1 MGQPAAKPST
11 DWSAELAR
19 HDRWLRCV
27 VLARLGER
35 QGVDEVLQEVAMAA
49 VRQQAPIQD
58 ATKVGPWLYRLAVV
72 QSLMHR
78 RKLGRKRKLV
88 ERYAE
93 QVRPTE
99 GNSRFD
105 DPLDWLLSDERRKLI
120 RTALK
125 QLPPRD
131 AEILLLKYVEDW
143 SYHEIAARL
152 GISHSAVETRL
163 HRARARM
170 RTALTELQVVE
181 S

>member
-1 MGQPAAKPST
+1 MGQPAVKPSI

-19 HDRWLRCV
+19 HERWLRCV

-35 QGVDEVLQEVAMAA
+35 QGVDEVLQEVSLAA
-49 VRQQAPIQD
+49 VRQKAPIQD
-58 ATKVGPWLYRLAVV
+58 PTKVGPWLYRLAVT
-72 QSLMHR
+72 QSLLLR
-78 RKLGRKRKLV
+78 RNLGRKRKLID
-88 ERYAE
+88 RYAE

-99 GNSRFD
+99 GNSRFE
-105 DPLDWLLSDERRKLI
+105 DPLDWLLSEERRGLI
-120 RTALK
+120 RVALK
-125 QLPPRD
+125 QLAPRD

-143 SYHEIAARL
+143 NYHQIAERL

-170 RTALTELQVVE
+170 RAALTELQVVE